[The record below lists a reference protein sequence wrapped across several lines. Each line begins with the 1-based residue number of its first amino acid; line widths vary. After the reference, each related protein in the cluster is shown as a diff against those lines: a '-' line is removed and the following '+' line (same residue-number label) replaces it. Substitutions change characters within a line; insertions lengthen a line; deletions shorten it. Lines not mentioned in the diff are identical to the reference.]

1 MARLLVKTPGIR
13 DEVIE
18 LKLGVNRFG
27 RSPQS
32 DFFINHSTLSSHH
45 CEIALR
51 DGGVFLRDCDSTNG
65 TFLNGEQIQ
74 EAQLEAGQTLHM
86 GEVEFFV
93 ENADVKV
100 AIPKIE
106 VQVAAPP
113 VVRSDGS
120 MNCRRHPGTR
130 ATHQCT
136 HCLEVLCDECVT
148 KLRRRGGKTL
158 KLCRLCSHHCAPIGG
173 EKKKKRSFFGLLNKT
188 VKMPFLRSARKDE

>member
-13 DEVIE
+13 GEVIE

-32 DFFINHSTLSSHH
+32 DFMINHSTLSFHH

-65 TFLNGEQIQ
+65 TFLDGEQIK
-74 EAQLEAGQTLHM
+74 EAQLQAGQTLHM
-86 GEVEFFV
+86 GEVEIFV
-93 ENADVKV
+93 ENVDVKV

-120 MNCRRHPGTR
+120 MNCRRHPGVR

-136 HCLEVLCDECVT
+136 HCLEVLCDDCVT

-158 KLCRLCSHHCAPIGG
+158 KLCRLCSHHCVPIGG

-188 VKMPFLRSARKDE
+188 VKMPFLRGAKKEE

>member
-1 MARLLVKTPGIR
+1 MARLLLKTTGVQN
-13 DEVIE
+13 EVIE

-27 RSPQS
+27 RGPQS
-32 DFFINHSTLSSHH
+32 DFLIDHSTISSRH
-45 CEIALR
+45 CEISLR

-65 TFLNGEQIQ
+65 TFLNGAPVK
-74 EAQLEAGQTLHM
+74 EAQLLTGQTLHM

-93 ENADVKV
+93 ENADVTV

-106 VQVAAPP
+106 VAVPPPP
-113 VVRSDGS
+113 VIRPDGS
-120 MNCRRHPGTR
+120 LNCRRHATTR

-136 HCLEVLCDECVT
+136 HCLEVLCDVCVT

-158 KLCRLCSHHCAPIGG
+158 KLCPLCSHPCAPIGG

-188 VKMPFLRSARKDE
+188 VKLPFLKGLKKDE